1 MKKRFMAYLVGLPI
15 GLIVG
20 LAVNY
25 AIGKPLSPVWIFNC
39 GNCAGLLT
47 LGWAEHQGKVPSV
60 DEAKRPITLF
70 PRDPG

>member
-20 LAVNY
+20 LVVNY

-39 GNCAGLLT
+39 GNFAGLLA